1 MEAFAEIALPG
12 GGSLI
17 VEATG
22 DDAVVQAGRGRRVGE
37 MVEESFES
45 AIDRVTLAAH
55 AVREKV
61 MAMEPAPDEVTVEF
75 AIKLATEVGVVV
87 ANTTAE
93 ANLKLVMR
101 WGPAGE

>member
-1 MEAFAEIALPG
+1 MEMFAEVGLPG

-17 VEATG
+17 VETS
-22 DDAVVQAGRGRRVGE
+22 DDAVVPAGRGRRVGE
-37 MVEESFES
+37 LVEESFES
-45 AIDRVTLAAH
+45 AIDRVTQAAH
-55 AVREKV
+55 AVRGKV
-61 MAMEPAPDEVTVEF
+61 MAMEAPPSEVTIEF

-101 WGPAGE
+101 WGPGGD